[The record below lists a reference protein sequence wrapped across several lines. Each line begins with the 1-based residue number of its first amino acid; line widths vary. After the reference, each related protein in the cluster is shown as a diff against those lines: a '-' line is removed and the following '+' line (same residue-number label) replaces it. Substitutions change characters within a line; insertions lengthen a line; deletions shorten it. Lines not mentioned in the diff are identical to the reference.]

1 VFSHNV
7 AGEEQKPAGKLLI
20 VDDDYSIRR
29 ALHMTLYAQGFDVTE
44 TASGDEALSLA
55 RAVRYDA
62 VLLDINMP
70 GKDGVEVCRELRRL
84 YPRLAILMLTV
95 RSDQDD
101 RVGALD
107 AGADDYV
114 VKPFQ
119 MRELTARI
127 RAALRRVQTPISEN
141 EQRIRIGDIILDPA
155 RRYVEKAGQVV
166 PLTPKE
172 FDLLNYLMTH
182 PGMPVN
188 HSRLLTSVWGPEYA
202 TRTEYLRTFMRQL
215 RKKLEDDPTDP
226 KYLLT
231 DSHIGYRFTDAASL
245 SKPAPAPKPAAN
257 GADSRMENP

>member
-1 VFSHNV
+1 MATEVEVFSRGSGI
-7 AGEEQKPAGKLLI
+7 GEPKPVGKLLI

-44 TASGDEALSLA
+44 SSSGDEALALA

-70 GKDGVEVCRELRRL
+70 GRDGMEVCRELRKL

-95 RSDQDD
+95 RSGQDD
-101 RVGALD
+101 QVGALD

-114 VKPFQ
+114 VKPFHI
-119 MRELTARI
+119 RELTARI
-127 RAALRRVQTPISEN
+127 RAALRRVQTPIGDN
-141 EQRIRIGDIILDPA
+141 EMRIHIGDIVLDPS
-155 RRYVEKAGQVV
+155 RRHVEKGGQAVQ
-166 PLTPKE
+166 LTPKE
-172 FDLLNYLMTH
+172 FDLLQYLMTH
-182 PGMPVN
+182 PGLPVN

-202 TRTEYLRTFMRQL
+202 SRNEYLRTFIRQL

-231 DSHIGYRFTDAASL
+231 DSHIGYRFTDVASL
-245 SKPAPAPKPAAN
+245 KT
-257 GADSRMENP
+257 GDT

>member
-1 VFSHNV
+1 MASEVDVFPHSLT
-7 AGEEQKPAGKLLI
+7 GDEPKPAGKLLI

-44 TASGDEALSLA
+44 SSSGDEALALA

-70 GKDGVEVCRELRRL
+70 GRNGMEVCRELRKL

-95 RSDQDD
+95 RSGQDD
-101 RVGALD
+101 QVDALD

-114 VKPFQ
+114 IKPFQ
-119 MRELTARI
+119 MRELIARI
-127 RAALRRVQTPISEN
+127 RAALRRVQAPAGNN
-141 EQRIRIGDIILDPA
+141 ETRIQIGDIILDPS
-155 RRYVEKAGQVV
+155 RRYVEKSGHIVQ
-166 PLTPKE
+166 LTPKE
-172 FDLLNYLMTH
+172 FDLLHYLMTH
-182 PGMPVN
+182 PGLPVN

-202 TRTEYLRTFMRQL
+202 SRNEYLRTFIRQL

-231 DSHIGYRFTDAASL
+231 DSHIGYRFTDAASISGTSQRVL
-245 SKPAPAPKPAAN
+245 I
-257 GADSRMENP
+257 GGETT